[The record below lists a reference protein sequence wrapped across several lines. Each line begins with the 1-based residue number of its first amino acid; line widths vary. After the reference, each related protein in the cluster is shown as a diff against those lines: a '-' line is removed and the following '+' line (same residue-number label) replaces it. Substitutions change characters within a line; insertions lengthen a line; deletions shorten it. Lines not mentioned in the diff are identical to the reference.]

1 MSFLAME
8 NGDAQPFLH
17 DPVVVSLPA
26 GQRHGYDGIVIVD
39 RNVNGARQMHAG
51 QLLGQD
57 GDPHAGGYQAD
68 LGDGFG

>member
-1 MSFLAME
+1 MRSHSCTIWLLSACR
-8 NGDAQPFLH
+8 QWC
-17 DPVVVSLPA
+17 
-26 GQRHGYDGIVIVD
+26 HGYATALSSWI
-39 RNVNGARQMHAG
+39 RNVNGTRQMHAG